1 MEIRR
6 HQSPQLVIN
15 SIFFQRGCGLL
26 AFNPTKVT
34 KSLYFPISHS
44 QGTPPHPQHRH
55 TLLPAR
61 GLTVN
66 TSELVT

>member
-15 SIFFQRGCGLL
+15 SSFFPSGCGLL

-34 KSLYFPISHS
+34 KCLSFPINHF
-44 QGTPPHPQHRH
+44 QGTSPHPQHRH
-55 TLLPAR
+55 TLRPAR